1 MVERQARSVHP
12 ALRPPAG
19 RQFHSYRFR
28 AWYPA
33 MEKGDDA
40 FVLAT
45 VSRVLDDA
53 LTRSSGRI
61 ETHVLSRA
69 YQQLGSLV
77 GSA

>member
-1 MVERQARSVHP
+1 
-12 ALRPPAG
+12 
-19 RQFHSYRFR
+19 
-28 AWYPA
+28 
-33 MEKGDDA
+33 MEKGGDA
-40 FVLAT
+40 FVHAT

-53 LTRSSGRI
+53 LTRRSGRI